1 MKQGINANSHVEAYA
16 NVQTCTNSLER
27 ERERERER
35 EEGSKWSP
43 QSCDETCVGH
53 DVNYSSTPVEG
64 VTFFVSIAVAVFA
77 CFCVCLVNKVCL

>member
-35 EEGSKWSP
+35 EPVQKTRKRFLLCAASLRTSKTTLEKP
-43 QSCDETCVGH
+43 
-53 DVNYSSTPVEG
+53 
-64 VTFFVSIAVAVFA
+64 
-77 CFCVCLVNKVCL
+77 